1 MSFNAKDMTQGGQ
14 IASMRIRM
22 FSQIANIMLYCLFI
36 FFWIL
41 VGLVLWIKIS
51 WQTFVNGCIYW
62 WCTTLEGMRDLIK
75 SQPVYEIQYY
85 GKTFRM
91 NAAQV
96 LHDKYMIW
104 CSEQLWSAFVLA
116 AVVALVICLI
126 TFFVV
131 SWILGRQGK
140 QQSENEVTGGRQLT
154 DNPKDVARM
163 LKKDGKDSDIR
174 IGDLPIIRDSEIQ
187 NFCLHGT
194 VGAGKSEVIRRLAN
208 YARQRGDMVVIYDRS
223 GEFVKSYYDPSIDK
237 ILNPL
242 DARCAAWDLW
252 KECLTQPDFDNTAN
266 TLIPMGTKEDPF
278 WQGSGRTIFAEAAYL
293 MRNDPNRSYSKLVD
307 TLLSIKIEK
316 LRTYLRNSP
325 AANLVEEKIEK
336 TAISIRA
343 VLTNYVKAIRYL
355 QGIEHNGEPFTIRD
369 WMRGVREDQ
378 KNGWLF
384 ISSNADTHASLKPVI
399 SMWLSIA
406 IRGLL
411 AMGENRNRRVWFF
424 CDELSRTTVSSR
436 EPEMA
441 NRSRQR
447 CWHSGRLKRPS
458 VVKRNA
464 AQMKLSVKWQ
474 RTNLTCRMAK
484 QSRLSGRLPG
494 RSVTGLP

>member
-1 MSFNAKDMTQGGQ
+1 
-14 IASMRIRM
+14 
-22 FSQIANIMLYCLFI
+22 
-36 FFWIL
+36 
-41 VGLVLWIKIS
+41 
-51 WQTFVNGCIYW
+51 
-62 WCTTLEGMRDLIK
+62 
-75 SQPVYEIQYY
+75 
-85 GKTFRM
+85 
-91 NAAQV
+91 
-96 LHDKYMIW
+96 MIW
-104 CSEQLWSAFVLA
+104 CGEQLWSAFVLA
-116 AVVALVICLI
+116 SVVALVICLI

-140 QQSENEVTGGRQLT
+140 QQSENEITGGRQLT
-154 DNPKDVARM
+154 DNPKEVARM

-316 LRTYLRNSP
+316 LRTFLRNSP
-325 AANLVEEKIEK
+325 AATR
-336 TAISIRA
+336 TAG
-343 VLTNYVKAIRYL
+343 YH
-355 QGIEHNGEPFTIRD
+355 QNGGT
-369 WMRGVREDQ
+369 G
-378 KNGWLF
+378 
-384 ISSNADTHASLKPVI
+384 ADGSGPCKPHSASGPV
-399 SMWLSIA
+399 
-406 IRGLL
+406 
-411 AMGENRNRRVWFF
+411 V
-424 CDELSRTTVSSR
+424 DV
-436 EPEMA
+436 
-441 NRSRQR
+441 
-447 CWHSGRLKRPS
+447 SGRAWGLSAVCPGVGAESVPS
-458 VVKRNA
+458 YA
-464 AQMKLSVKWQ
+464 YPA
-474 RTNLTCRMAK
+474 
-484 QSRLSGRLPG
+484 GG
-494 RSVTGLP
+494 H

>member
-1 MSFNAKDMTQGGQ
+1 M
-14 IASMRIRM
+14 
-22 FSQIANIMLYCLFI
+22 
-36 FFWIL
+36 
-41 VGLVLWIKIS
+41 
-51 WQTFVNGCIYW
+51 
-62 WCTTLEGMRDLIK
+62 
-75 SQPVYEIQYY
+75 
-85 GKTFRM
+85 
-91 NAAQV
+91 
-96 LHDKYMIW
+96 
-104 CSEQLWSAFVLA
+104 
-116 AVVALVICLI
+116 ALVICLI

-316 LRTYLRNSP
+316 LRTFLRNSP

-355 QGIEHNGEPFTIRD
+355 QGIEHNGESFTIRD

-384 ISSNADTHASLKPVI
+384 ISSNADTH
-399 SMWLSIA
+399 IA
-406 IRGLL
+406 GLL
-411 AMGENRNRRVWFF
+411 MLAVSHRLYRAEDRTERLALVACLLAVIPALNLASSDVAAVAGLVMTVLTVGLVSCAGKSLPRFWPGDFF
-424 CDELSRTTVSSR
+424 PTFYACHLAVLGVL
-436 EPEMA
+436 A
-441 NRSRQR
+441 
-447 CWHSGRLKRPS
+447 L
-458 VVKRNA
+458 
-464 AQMKLSVKWQ
+464 
-474 RTNLTCRMAK
+474 
-484 QSRLSGRLPG
+484 
-494 RSVTGLP
+494 

>member
-1 MSFNAKDMTQGGQ
+1 MSLTK
-14 IASMRIRM
+14 S
-22 FSQIANIMLYCLFI
+22 LLF
-36 FFWIL
+36 
-41 VGLVLWIKIS
+41 
-51 WQTFVNGCIYW
+51 
-62 WCTTLEGMRDLIK
+62 TLL
-75 SQPVYEIQYY
+75 
-85 GKTFRM
+85 
-91 NAAQV
+91 
-96 LHDKYMIW
+96 L
-104 CSEQLWSAFVLA
+104 SAA
-116 AVVALVICLI
+116 AVQASTRDEIERLWNPQGMATQPAQPAAGTSARTAKPAPRWFRL
-126 TFFVV
+126 
-131 SWILGRQGK
+131 SNGRQVNLADWKVVLFMQGHCPYCHQFDPVLK
-140 QQSENEVTGGRQLT
+140 QLAQQYGFSVF
-154 DNPKDVARM
+154 
-163 LKKDGKDSDIR
+163 SYIR

-316 LRTYLRNSP
+316 LRTFLRNSP

-369 WMRGVREDQ
+369 WMRGVRED
-378 KNGWLF
+378 
-384 ISSNADTHASLKPVI
+384 
-399 SMWLSIA
+399 
-406 IRGLL
+406 
-411 AMGENRNRRVWFF
+411 
-424 CDELSRTTVSSR
+424 
-436 EPEMA
+436 
-441 NRSRQR
+441 
-447 CWHSGRLKRPS
+447 
-458 VVKRNA
+458 
-464 AQMKLSVKWQ
+464 
-474 RTNLTCRMAK
+474 
-484 QSRLSGRLPG
+484 
-494 RSVTGLP
+494 

>member
-41 VGLVLWIKIS
+41 VGLILWVKIS

-104 CSEQLWSAFVLA
+104 CGEQLWSAFVLA
-116 AVVALVICLI
+116 SVVALVICLI

-278 WQGSGRTIFAEAAYL
+278 WQVQ
-293 MRNDPNRSYSKLVD
+293 D
-307 TLLSIKIEK
+307 
-316 LRTYLRNSP
+316 
-325 AANLVEEKIEK
+325 
-336 TAISIRA
+336 
-343 VLTNYVKAIRYL
+343 
-355 QGIEHNGEPFTIRD
+355 EPFLR
-369 WMRGVREDQ
+369 
-378 KNGWLF
+378 K
-384 ISSNADTHASLKPVI
+384 
-399 SMWLSIA
+399 
-406 IRGLL
+406 
-411 AMGENRNRRVWFF
+411 RR
-424 CDELSRTTVSSR
+424 T
-436 EPEMA
+436 
-441 NRSRQR
+441 
-447 CWHSGRLKRPS
+447 
-458 VVKRNA
+458 
-464 AQMKLSVKWQ
+464 
-474 RTNLTCRMAK
+474 
-484 QSRLSGRLPG
+484 
-494 RSVTGLP
+494 